1 MALCKIV
8 LSLCLVCLSAFA
20 NAQLHFSVEAD
31 FVEEVTDGGSFNTV
45 SKGHVCFDVRNNTLV
60 TEYYYPLRTTV
71 RLTFMTMEQYVGE
84 EVVSSPVDSSVLK
97 SSVLFRAVTG
107 DFSMFASDDFNYRIS
122 DVSKNDGKIYT
133 DFVLSE
139 SLPDSLCRK
148 SETICSLKTSQTDN
162 KLDASVCF
170 DVNGKVMAKIFYY
183 NYQTLGAS
191 VFPSTVVSVSYGEK
205 ELYSKVVYSDVSFDK
220 NHVETCSHNH
230 VAKCECFPQ
239 PKFNPLFAFYKR
251 VVSPQDIQK
260 CSFYPSCSHYSALT
274 FKQNGFFYG
283 FADTFDRLLRC
294 NGVDKPGYKR
304 YGDTDLL
311 LDYPLIRKR

>member
-1 MALCKIV
+1 MAIGKIV
-8 LSLCLVCLSAFA
+8 LTLCLFCLSAFA

-31 FVEEVTDGGSFNTV
+31 FVEEVTDGEGLNTV

-71 RLTFMTMEQYVGE
+71 KLTFTKMEQYVGDD
-84 EVVSSPVDSSVLK
+84 VVSSPVDSSVLK

-122 DVSKNDGKIYT
+122 DVSQKDGKVYT
-133 DFVLSE
+133 DFVLSDG
-139 SLPDSLCRK
+139 LPDSLYRK
-148 SETICSLKTSQTDN
+148 SEMICSLKTSQTDN
-162 KLDASVCF
+162 KLDAAVCF
-170 DVNGKVMAKIFYY
+170 DVNDEVIAKIFYY
-183 NYQTLGAS
+183 NYQTVGAS
-191 VFPSTVVSVSYGEK
+191 VFPSTVVSVSYGDK
-205 ELYSKVVYSDVSFDK
+205 ELYSKIVYSAVAFDK
-220 NHVETCSHNH
+220 NHVETRSQSHL
-230 VAKCECFPQ
+230 VKCECLPQ
-239 PKFNPLFAFYKR
+239 TNLNPLFAFYKR

-294 NGVDKPGYKR
+294 NGVGKPGYKR